1 MRHLRLLP
9 STVPGD
15 LAVIMLEDFVN
26 TVLEDELHPEP
37 FELGPTLQDLYDLEV
52 DAHDDDPNEEAVNLI
67 FPESMIL
74 QADIASEAIV
84 TPLHT
89 PTLPPIPE
97 LEEEDEI
104 DLRCYEEGFPP
115 SDSEDEQG
123 EREMAIL
130 SDFACVIVEEQDVI
144 EKSTEPVQGCRNCQY
159 HRDKSGDVNA
169 SCALC
174 YMKQT
179 FSFIYSPVSE
189 DESSPSEEDHPSP
202 PELSGE
208 TPLQVH
214 RPTPVRPSGERRA
227 AVEKIEDLLH
237 DMGGDEPLDLS
248 LKRPRN

>member
-1 MRHLRLLP
+1 MPASRDFSELRSQRPRKMRHLRLLP

-26 TVLEDELHPEP
+26 TVLEDELHPSP

-52 DAHDDDPNEEAVNLI
+52 DAQDDDPNEEAVSLI
-67 FPESMIL
+67 FPDSLIL
-74 QADIASEAIV
+74 QAELANEHA
-84 TPLHT
+84 PLHT

-179 FSFIYSPVSE
+179 FSFIYSKWSE
-189 DESSPSEEDHPSP
+189 C
-202 PELSGE
+202 
-208 TPLQVH
+208 
-214 RPTPVRPSGERRA
+214 ER
-227 AVEKIEDLLH
+227 D
-237 DMGGDEPLDLS
+237 
-248 LKRPRN
+248 

>member
-9 STVPGD
+9 ETVPMD
-15 LAVIMLEDFVN
+15 MAVLLLDDFVN
-26 TVLEDELHPEP
+26 TVLEDELHPTP

-74 QADIASEAIV
+74 QADIANESIP

-89 PTLPPIPE
+89 PTLSPIPE
-97 LEEEDEI
+97 LEEEDEL

-123 EREMAIL
+123 
-130 SDFACVIVEEQDVI
+130 
-144 EKSTEPVQGCRNCQY
+144 
-159 HRDKSGDVNA
+159 
-169 SCALC
+169 
-174 YMKQT
+174 
-179 FSFIYSPVSE
+179 PVSE
-189 DESSPSEEDHPSP
+189 DESSPSEDDHPSP
-202 PELSGE
+202 PDLTDD
-208 TPLQVH
+208 TPLQVI
-214 RPTPVRPSGERRA
+214 RPTPVRLSGERRM
-227 AVEKIEDLLH
+227 AVDKIEDLLQ

>member
-1 MRHLRLLP
+1 MRHLRLLS
-9 STVPGD
+9 STVPID
-15 LAVIMLEDFVN
+15 MAALLLEDYVS
-26 TVLEDELHPEP
+26 TILEDELHPSP

-67 FPESMIL
+67 FPESLIL
-74 QADIASEAIV
+74 QADIASEAV
-84 TPLHT
+84 PTPLHT
-89 PTLPPIPE
+89 PTLSPIPE
-97 LEEEDEI
+97 LEEEDEL

-123 EREMAIL
+123 
-130 SDFACVIVEEQDVI
+130 
-144 EKSTEPVQGCRNCQY
+144 
-159 HRDKSGDVNA
+159 
-169 SCALC
+169 
-174 YMKQT
+174 
-179 FSFIYSPVSE
+179 PVSE
-189 DESSPSEEDHPSP
+189 DESSPSEEDHPCP

-237 DMGGDEPLDLS
+237 VMGGDEPLDLS

>member
-1 MRHLRLLP
+1 MPASRDFSELRSQRPRKMRHLRLLP

-26 TVLEDELHPEP
+26 TVLEDELHPTP

-74 QADIASEAIV
+74 QADIANETIV

-97 LEEEDEI
+97 LEEEDEL

-123 EREMAIL
+123 EQSMALI
-130 SDFACVIVEEQDVI
+130 SDYACVVVEEHFVLDNPEV
-144 EKSTEPVQGCRNCQY
+144 PGQGCRSCQY
-159 HRDKSGDVNA
+159 HRDKTGDPSA

-174 YMKQT
+174 YMKKN
-179 FSFIYSPVSE
+179 FSFIYSKWSE
-189 DESSPSEEDHPSP
+189 C
-202 PELSGE
+202 
-208 TPLQVH
+208 
-214 RPTPVRPSGERRA
+214 ER
-227 AVEKIEDLLH
+227 
-237 DMGGDEPLDLS
+237 G
-248 LKRPRN
+248 

>member
-97 LEEEDEI
+97 LEEDEEI

-123 EREMAIL
+123 
-130 SDFACVIVEEQDVI
+130 
-144 EKSTEPVQGCRNCQY
+144 
-159 HRDKSGDVNA
+159 
-169 SCALC
+169 
-174 YMKQT
+174 
-179 FSFIYSPVSE
+179 PVSE

-214 RPTPVRPSGERRA
+214 RPTPVRASGERRA

>member
-9 STVPGD
+9 STVPGE
-15 LAVIMLEDFVN
+15 LAVLMLEDFVD
-26 TVLEDELHPEP
+26 TVLEDELHPSP

-123 EREMAIL
+123 
-130 SDFACVIVEEQDVI
+130 
-144 EKSTEPVQGCRNCQY
+144 
-159 HRDKSGDVNA
+159 
-169 SCALC
+169 
-174 YMKQT
+174 
-179 FSFIYSPVSE
+179 PVSE

>member
-9 STVPGD
+9 STMPMD
-15 LAVIMLEDFVN
+15 MAVLMLDDFVN
-26 TVLEDELHPEP
+26 TVLEDELHPSP

-67 FPESMIL
+67 FPESLIL

-115 SDSEDEQG
+115 SDSEDERG
-123 EREMAIL
+123 
-130 SDFACVIVEEQDVI
+130 
-144 EKSTEPVQGCRNCQY
+144 
-159 HRDKSGDVNA
+159 
-169 SCALC
+169 
-174 YMKQT
+174 
-179 FSFIYSPVSE
+179 PVSE
-189 DESSPSEEDHPSP
+189 DESSPSEEDHPCP

>member
-1 MRHLRLLP
+1 MRHLRLLS
-9 STVPGD
+9 STVPINMAA
-15 LAVIMLEDFVN
+15 LLLEDYVS
-26 TVLEDELHPEP
+26 TVLEDELHPSP

-67 FPESMIL
+67 FPESLIL
-74 QADIASEAIV
+74 QANIASEAV
-84 TPLHT
+84 PTPLHT
-89 PTLPPIPE
+89 PTLSPIPE
-97 LEEEDEI
+97 LEEEDEL

-123 EREMAIL
+123 
-130 SDFACVIVEEQDVI
+130 
-144 EKSTEPVQGCRNCQY
+144 
-159 HRDKSGDVNA
+159 
-169 SCALC
+169 
-174 YMKQT
+174 
-179 FSFIYSPVSE
+179 PVSE
-189 DESSPSEEDHPSP
+189 DESSPSEEDHPCP

>member
-9 STVPGD
+9 GSVPMD
-15 LAVIMLEDFVN
+15 MAALLLEDYVS
-26 TVLEDELHPEP
+26 TILEDELHPSP

-67 FPESMIL
+67 FPESLIL
-74 QADIASEAIV
+74 QADIASEAV
-84 TPLHT
+84 PTPLHT
-89 PTLPPIPE
+89 PTLSPIPE
-97 LEEEDEI
+97 LEEEDEL

-115 SDSEDEQG
+115 SDSEDERG
-123 EREMAIL
+123 
-130 SDFACVIVEEQDVI
+130 
-144 EKSTEPVQGCRNCQY
+144 
-159 HRDKSGDVNA
+159 
-169 SCALC
+169 
-174 YMKQT
+174 
-179 FSFIYSPVSE
+179 PVSE
-189 DESSPSEEDHPSP
+189 DESSPSEEDHPCP

-214 RPTPVRPSGERRA
+214 RPTPVRASGERRA

>member
-1 MRHLRLLP
+1 MRHLRLLS
-9 STVPGD
+9 STVPID
-15 LAVIMLEDFVN
+15 MAALLLEDYVS
-26 TVLEDELHPEP
+26 TILEDELHPSP

-67 FPESMIL
+67 FPESLIL
-74 QADIASEAIV
+74 QADIASEAV
-84 TPLHT
+84 PTPLHT
-89 PTLPPIPE
+89 PTLSPIPE
-97 LEEEDEI
+97 LEEEDEL

-123 EREMAIL
+123 
-130 SDFACVIVEEQDVI
+130 
-144 EKSTEPVQGCRNCQY
+144 
-159 HRDKSGDVNA
+159 
-169 SCALC
+169 
-174 YMKQT
+174 
-179 FSFIYSPVSE
+179 PVSE
-189 DESSPSEEDHPSP
+189 DESSPSKEDHPCP

>member
-52 DAHDDDPNEEAVNLI
+52 DAHDDDPSEEAVNLI
-67 FPESMIL
+67 FPEAMIL

-115 SDSEDEQG
+115 SDSEEEQG
-123 EREMAIL
+123 
-130 SDFACVIVEEQDVI
+130 
-144 EKSTEPVQGCRNCQY
+144 
-159 HRDKSGDVNA
+159 
-169 SCALC
+169 
-174 YMKQT
+174 
-179 FSFIYSPVSE
+179 PVSE
-189 DESSPSEEDHPSP
+189 DESSPSEEDHPFP
-202 PELSGE
+202 PDLTDD
-208 TPLQVH
+208 TPLQVF
-214 RPTPVRPSGERRA
+214 RPTPVRASGERRA
-227 AVEKIEDLLH
+227 AVEKIEDLLQV
-237 DMGGDEPLDLS
+237 MGGDEPLDLS

>member
-1 MRHLRLLP
+1 MPASRDFSELRSQRPRKMRHLRLLP

-26 TVLEDELHPEP
+26 TVLEDELHPSP

-97 LEEEDEI
+97 LEEEDEL

-123 EREMAIL
+123 EQSMALI
-130 SDFACVIVEEQDVI
+130 SDYACVIVEEQDVI
-144 EKSTEPVQGCRNCQY
+144 EKSTEPVQGCRNCKY
-159 HRDKSGDVNA
+159 HRDKSGDQNA

-174 YMKQT
+174 YMKST
-179 FSFIYSPVSE
+179 FSFIYSKWSE
-189 DESSPSEEDHPSP
+189 C
-202 PELSGE
+202 
-208 TPLQVH
+208 
-214 RPTPVRPSGERRA
+214 ER
-227 AVEKIEDLLH
+227 
-237 DMGGDEPLDLS
+237 G
-248 LKRPRN
+248 

>member
-9 STVPGD
+9 STVPGE
-15 LAVIMLEDFVN
+15 LAVLMLEDFVD
-26 TVLEDELHPEP
+26 TVLEDELHPSP

-123 EREMAIL
+123 
-130 SDFACVIVEEQDVI
+130 
-144 EKSTEPVQGCRNCQY
+144 
-159 HRDKSGDVNA
+159 
-169 SCALC
+169 
-174 YMKQT
+174 
-179 FSFIYSPVSE
+179 PVSE

-227 AVEKIEDLLH
+227 AVEKIEDLLQ